1 MNKKGL
7 IGLIV
12 GILGTSLILSVAT
25 KTTKIARIG
34 KAVKAIDKVYE
45 YQLSPSK
52 ILSRSTNIRDINS
65 AKENNEKFKTDRE
78 RSNQRLDWP

>member
-45 YQLSPSK
+45 Y
-52 ILSRSTNIRDINS
+52 
-65 AKENNEKFKTDRE
+65 NEKFKTDRE
-78 RSNQRLDWP
+78 R